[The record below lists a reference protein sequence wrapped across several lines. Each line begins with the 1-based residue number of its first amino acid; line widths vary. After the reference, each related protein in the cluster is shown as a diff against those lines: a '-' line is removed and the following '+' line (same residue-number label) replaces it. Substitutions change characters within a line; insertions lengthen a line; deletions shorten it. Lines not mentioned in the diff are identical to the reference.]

1 MLFLESQPAT
11 ILARPYQVDILDAV
25 AAADKDHQSSM
36 VVAPT
41 GTGKTVCFSMLA
53 QRDVDAGRRVLIIV
67 DRDELVHQTART
79 IYNLTGIDA
88 DIEQA
93 GSYANEHSKNL
104 KKPIVIGT
112 IQTLHRFQRSLGI
125 DRMARFKAAEFG
137 RVIVDECH
145 LSITPSYK
153 KVLAYFTERNPA
165 VRITGFTA
173 TPMRGDGKSLRQVY
187 SHCAF
192 RYNIRDAIDDGWL
205 VPVTGHQV
213 ALETLDLSQLPSK
226 GKRDWSDAEIGR
238 LMEENET
245 IFATVA
251 TLAERAR
258 NRPTLVFCARVAHA
272 ELMARVMNDQ
282 VGSMCARAVSGETDA
297 TTRRRIIDDFRDG
310 KINYLMNC
318 AVLTTGF
325 DAPVVEVVANCR
337 PTKSAALF
345 IQCVGRG
352 LRPLPGLV
360 DGLEDAD
367 DRRAAIAASKKPECE
382 VISFVGRDG
391 GVDLCGP
398 EDVLAGSMDEPEVVK
413 RAKEL
418 AAGGDTRS
426 VSDRLDAAKD
436 EIETEKRAR
445 LRVKAEYQIRKDDL
459 FGRGGASGM
468 KLQAGGMATPGQMRV
483 LTSAGVEASKLREMQ
498 YDKNLAGYLA
508 SEIMK
513 RRAKG
518 LATYKQCRMLQRAG
532 YDKAK
537 YRHYTVAQASALI
550 DRTKNNGWKKVDL

>member
-1 MLFLESQPAT
+1 MLFLDTQPAT
-11 ILARPYQVDILDAV
+11 SLARPYQVDILDAV
-25 AAADKDHQSSM
+25 AAADKDYQSSL

-41 GTGKTVCFSMLA
+41 GVGKTFCFSLLA
-53 QRDVDAGRRVLIIV
+53 KIDVEAGRRVLIIV

-79 IYNLTGIDA
+79 IYNLTGIDP

-93 GSYANEHSKNL
+93 GSYANEHSKKL

-125 DRMARFKAAEFG
+125 DRMARFDAREFG
-137 RVIVDECH
+137 RIIVDECH
-145 LSITPSYK
+145 LSITPTYK
-153 KVLAYFTERNPA
+153 KVLRHFTERNPSI
-165 VRITGFTA
+165 RITGFTA
-173 TPMRGDGKSLRQVY
+173 TPMRADRKSLAQIY
-187 SHCAF
+187 ANCAF
-192 RYNIRDAIDDGWL
+192 RYDIRDAIDDGWL
-205 VPVTGHQV
+205 VPVVGRQV
-213 ALETLDLSQLPSK
+213 ALETLDLSQLPSR
-226 GKRDWSDAEIGR
+226 GKRDWTDAEIGQ
-238 LMEENET
+238 LMEQNET
-245 IFATVA
+245 ILATVA

-258 NRPTLVFCARVAHA
+258 HKPTLVFCARVAHA

-297 TTRRRIIDDFRDG
+297 TTRRRVINDFRDG

-360 DGLEDAD
+360 DGVEEAA
-367 DRRAAIAASKKPECE
+367 DRRAAIAASKKPQCE

-391 GVDLCGP
+391 GIDLCGP
-398 EDVLAGSMDEPEVVK
+398 EDVLAGSMDEPEVVR

-418 AAGGDTRS
+418 AAKGDDRS
-426 VSDRLDAAKD
+426 VAERMDTAKE
-436 EIETEKRAR
+436 EIEAEKRAR
-445 LRVKAEYQIRKDDL
+445 LKVKAEYKLRDDDL
-459 FGRGGASGM
+459 FDRGGASGM
-468 KLQAGGMATPGQMRV
+468 KMTASGMATVGQMRV
-483 LTSAGVEASKLREMQ
+483 LVSAGVEESKIRKLR
-498 YDKNLAGYLA
+498 YDKATAGYLA

-513 RRAKG
+513 RRVKG

-532 YDKAK
+532 YPKAA
-537 YRHYTVAQASALI
+537 YRNYTVAQASALI
-550 DRTKNNGWKKVDL
+550 DRTKANGWKKVEL